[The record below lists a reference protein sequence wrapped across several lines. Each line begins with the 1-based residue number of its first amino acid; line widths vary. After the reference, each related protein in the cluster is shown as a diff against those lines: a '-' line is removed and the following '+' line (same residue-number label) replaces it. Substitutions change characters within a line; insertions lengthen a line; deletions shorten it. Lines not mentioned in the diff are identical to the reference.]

1 MSITDKATE
10 IKNLIQ
16 LLITLLPMIFDL
28 IKEIV
33 ICIKELKTV

>member
-1 MSITDKATE
+1 MSIAEKATE

-16 LLITLLPMIFDL
+16 LLITLLPMIVEL

-33 ICIKELKTV
+33 VCIKEIKTV

>member
-1 MSITDKATE
+1 MSITEKATE

-33 ICIKELKTV
+33 VCIKELKTV

>member
-1 MSITDKATE
+1 MSIAEKATE

-16 LLITLLPMIFDL
+16 LLITLLPMIVEL

-33 ICIKELKTV
+33 VCIKEIKTS